1 MNARRFR
8 WLVLALCLA
17 FAAPVSA
24 QQPQLQS
31 EGVIFAVT
39 LMRVGQAQQYVL
51 LPVAS
56 DAVRPDAPMTASIP
70 TAFGILRS
78 AKPSVYGNSS
88 IRFTDQDAARGVV
101 VVNID
106 PNRGGNFELIAAET
120 IFTFTQLG
128 ATGVDFPGYTDS
140 PIGRDAVQ
148 YTTWRSQVP
157 MWQALLAGRVYE
169 SDVRLPDGELVDSG
183 EFYTRLEDGD
193 SSLQRLVLDIIEG
206 DDPTPQFAML
216 GVISGLG
223 IGGYESSVVPILT
236 HEDPNFRGAALQSL
250 VTSDDAEAWDAI
262 VEMMTTDPVL
272 DLQHAAAQAVA
283 AAPREDV
290 RVYEVFFRAETFEPQ
305 IRLAAIAEAAAIED
319 DRVDDRLVTWLADT
333 DPAIAQASVD
343 ALTTRASWDA
353 LTTAMND
360 EALPEGVRLAA
371 ASSLA
376 TNADGDDRLA
386 GLTYRG
392 FAMAGDP
399 ALVVLDEINAMTSP
413 DTRTTVEDFLGHT
426 DALVQIRAAGHLG
439 ARANRSS
446 LDPLEDAYASDDL
459 DVRAAVRDAAFEIVR
474 GQDYASINQWAI
486 GRNTFRKAASFRA
499 LAALAQEGTGGRSVF
514 NTLVTGLTDSAAEIR
529 AASVTSLALY
539 GDQEALDAILTVS
552 EDAEPSVQA
561 AVALALGSYT
571 DEAYADTVNPLV
583 TGYVA
588 SGDPEVMAGGIEALG
603 LLGQTE
609 MLPAVLPQITYPDPR
624 VRAAAMRASAALAD
638 AGNVNDIINRIGG
651 QLRDEVI
658 ANRVLAAELLGGFE
672 SDRPILLLTQVV
684 NDPVEEVR
692 YAAIAA
698 LGATGERGAGMVL
711 VGLLDD
717 PSRDIQLATIESL
730 RALNLRSMVPDL
742 DAVASRVQD
751 PVLLEALQALI
762 ADLNASG
769 V

>member
-1 MNARRFR
+1 MIARRFR

-56 DAVRPDAPMTASIP
+56 NQVRPDAPMTSSIP
-70 TAFGILRS
+70 TAFGILRA

-106 PNRGGNFELIAAET
+106 PGRSANFEPIAAET

-128 ATGVDFPGYTDS
+128 ATGVDFPGFTDS
-140 PIGRDAVQ
+140 PIGRDTVQ
-148 YTTWRSQVP
+148 YTTWRAQVP

-169 SDVRLPDGELVDSG
+169 SDVRLPDGDLVDSG
-183 EFYTRLEDGD
+183 DFYTRLEDGD

-216 GVISGLG
+216 GVIADLD

-236 HEDPNFRGAALQSL
+236 HEDPNFRGAALQAL
-250 VTSDDAEAWDAI
+250 VASDDAEAWDAI
-262 VEMMTTDPVL
+262 VEMMTTDPVI

-283 AAPREDV
+283 VAPREDV
-290 RVYEVFFRAETFEPQ
+290 RLYEVFYRAETMEPQ
-305 IRLAAIAEAAAIED
+305 IRLAAIAEAAAIDD
-319 DRVDDRLVTWLADT
+319 DRVDDRLVTWLADA
-333 DPAIAQASVD
+333 DPAVAEASVD
-343 ALTTRASWDA
+343 ALTTRESWDA

-360 EALPEGVRLAA
+360 EALPDGVRLAA

-376 TNADGDDRLA
+376 SNADGEDRLA

-399 ALVVLDEINAMTSP
+399 ALAVIDEINAMTSP
-413 DTRTTVEDFLGHT
+413 DTRTTIEDFLGHP
-426 DALVQIRAAGHLG
+426 DPLLQIRAAEHLG

-446 LDPLEDAYASDDL
+446 LDPLEEAYASEDL
-459 DVRAAVRDAAFEIVR
+459 DVQAAVRDAAFEVVR
-474 GQDYASINQWAI
+474 GQDYASINQWAV
-486 GRNTFRKAASFRA
+486 GRNTFRKAAAFRA
-499 LAALAQEGTGGRSVF
+499 LAALAQEGTGGNSVF

-539 GDQEALDAILTVS
+539 VNQEALDAILTVS
-552 EDAEPSVQA
+552 EDPEPSVQA
-561 AVALALGSYT
+561 AVALALGSFT
-571 DEAYADTVNPLV
+571 DDAYADTVNPLV

-588 SGDPEVMAGGIEALG
+588 SGDPEIMAGGIEALG
-603 LLGQTE
+603 MLGQTA
-609 MLPAVLPQITYPDPR
+609 MLPAVLPQIQYPDPR
-624 VRAAAMRASAALAD
+624 VRAAAMRAAAALAD
-638 AGNVNDIINRIGG
+638 PANPGSVVNSIGG
-651 QLRDEVI
+651 QLRDESV
-658 ANRVLAAELLGGFE
+658 ANRVLAAQLLGDFGN
-672 SDRPILLLTQVV
+672 DAAILLLTQVV

-692 YAAIAA
+692 YAAISA
-698 LGATGERGAGMVL
+698 LGQTGERGAGMVL
-711 VGLLDD
+711 VGLIED
-717 PSRDIQLATIESL
+717 PTRDIRLAAIEAL
-730 RALNLRSMVPDL
+730 RTLNLRSMVPDL
-742 DAVASRVQD
+742 DAVASREQD
-751 PVLLEALQALI
+751 AVTLEALQALI
-762 ADLNASG
+762 AELNASG